1 MGHNPWYEHDEESYL
16 RAEKALVELRER
28 RQAEVDRVEGELLN
42 ALAPVGAKAGLSQ
55 GQFQSLVR
63 LIITAAPAVKKVLDS
78 TNLGYLPYWARVEA
92 DTTDSKED

>member
-1 MGHNPWYEHDEESYL
+1 MSHDYWYEHDEESFL
-16 RAEKALVELRER
+16 RAEKTLEKLRER
-28 RQAEVDRVEGELLN
+28 RQAEAERVENALMD
-42 ALAPVGAKAGLSQ
+42 ALAPVGTQAGLSQ

-63 LIITAAPAVKKVLDS
+63 LIIAVAPAVKKVLDG